1 MSNKLL
7 WLAIISVMIVVV
19 FVIAV
24 TPALIYSKAAVISVH
39 GQIDYESYA
48 ASPEKFSRQL
58 RQAEDDTSVKAI
70 VVFLNS
76 PGGSVVASREMAR
89 AVAGTTKPTVCWLG
103 DVAASGAYWIASA
116 CDHIVADELSVTGSI
131 GATSAY
137 LELSGLLKKYDI
149 DYKQLT
155 AGKYKDSGSPY
166 RELTKEEE
174 AMFRD
179 ALNKVFER
187 FAQSVSENRNVSVEE
202 IKSLEGKAMLGEE
215 ALSLGLVDSLG
226 GREEVLRVIEEKT
239 KEKEIR
245 LEFYEK
251 ESELETLLQY
261 LPRGDL
267 SSTLGPLGFHFS

>member
-202 IKSLEGKAMLGEE
+202 IRSLEGKAMLGEE

>member
-7 WLAIISVMIVVV
+7 WLTIISVMIVVV

>member
-1 MSNKLL
+1 MSSKLL
-7 WLAIISVMIVVV
+7 WLVIFCSIIVVV
-19 FVIAV
+19 FAISM
-24 TPALIYSKAAVISVH
+24 TPAFIYPKAAVISVH

-48 ASPEKFSRQL
+48 SSPEKFGSQIKE
-58 RQAEDDTSVKAI
+58 AEEDPSVKAI
-70 VVFLNS
+70 VFFINS
-76 PGGSVVASREMAR
+76 PGGSVVASREIAR
-89 AVAGTTKPTVCWLG
+89 SVAGAKKPTVCWLG
-103 DVAASGAYWIASA
+103 DVAASGAYWIASS
-116 CDHIVADELSVTGSI
+116 CGHIVADELSVTGSI

-137 LELSGLLKKYDI
+137 LELSGLLKKYDV

-155 AGKYKDSGSPY
+155 TGKYKDSGSPY

-179 ALNKVFER
+179 ALNKVLEK
-187 FAQSVSENRNVSVEE
+187 FAQSVSERRNISVEK
-202 IKSLEGKAMLGEE
+202 IKSLEGKAVLGEE

-239 KEKEIR
+239 KEKEIK

-267 SSTLGPLGFHFS
+267 SSTLGPLGFLLS